1 MYEKVSIILPC
12 RNEQEAIGFC
22 LEEIEK
28 TLKQYN
34 LDSEI
39 IVSDSS
45 TDNSAEIAS
54 SKGVKVVKHNQE
66 GYGLA
71 IKEGIKNA
79 SGEIIIY
86 ADVDGT
92 YDFKE
97 IPKFIDAL
105 ENYDIVI
112 GSRLRGNIENG
123 AMPLSHKIFGIPF
136 INFLLLVLFS
146 IKTSDSQSGY
156 RALRKETFNK
166 LNLKTNGMESAT
178 EILIK
183 AKRAKLRIKDISIN
197 YFKRRGGISKLKPYR
212 DGLVHLKYIFMQTP
226 MATYFAVGGT
236 LFIIGLLGHL
246 SGQEVGYFLNSA
258 TVKILFP
265 FVGVQIFFLGL
276 FAKTHLYIQ
285 FEEKDEFIKRFYSVF
300 KLKTAIGLGSLLIIV
315 PLLFKITGGIGMF
328 FDPLFVSII
337 IGFQIVFNA
346 IILSALSIK

>member
-45 TDNSAEIAS
+45 TDNSTEIAS

-97 IPKFIDAL
+97 IPKFIKIFRSKGIKCVVATDHMDVFREHIIPGMKL
-105 ENYDIVI
+105 DELFDDFLISYEIGKLKSDID
-112 GSRLRGNIENG
+112 IEN
-123 AMPLSHKIFGIPF
+123 K
-136 INFLLLVLFS
+136 
-146 IKTSDSQSGY
+146 
-156 RALRKETFNK
+156 
-166 LNLKTNGMESAT
+166 
-178 EILIK
+178 
-183 AKRAKLRIKDISIN
+183 
-197 YFKRRGGISKLKPYR
+197 
-212 DGLVHLKYIFMQTP
+212 
-226 MATYFAVGGT
+226 
-236 LFIIGLLGHL
+236 
-246 SGQEVGYFLNSA
+246 
-258 TVKILFP
+258 KILF
-265 FVGVQIFFLGL
+265 FETFLKKNDLKYENVLLLDDCLHDASYKELGFEQIRIEG
-276 FAKTHLYIQ
+276 KDHLLDTLKILAGQYI
-285 FEEKDEFIKRFYSVF
+285 
-300 KLKTAIGLGSLLIIV
+300 
-315 PLLFKITGGIGMF
+315 
-328 FDPLFVSII
+328 
-337 IGFQIVFNA
+337 
-346 IILSALSIK
+346 